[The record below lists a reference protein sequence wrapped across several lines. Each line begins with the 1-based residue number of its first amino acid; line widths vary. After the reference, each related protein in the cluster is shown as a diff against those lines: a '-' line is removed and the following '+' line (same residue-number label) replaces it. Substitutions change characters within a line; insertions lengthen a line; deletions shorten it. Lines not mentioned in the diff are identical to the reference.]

1 MNPRALRSA
10 VLGVALAAAPSSA
23 PSGALPG
30 ASSAPSSAAL
40 DAGFEA
46 EYALGI
52 PDKIVG
58 VVSVSVSR
66 RHDDLLYRG
75 ETRPQGVLGTLMTMN
90 ATLVTRSRAR
100 RTDGRLQPVEYQ
112 YDVEGRPEKKRRLAF
127 DWHRR
132 RVAGEHRGQHY
143 ELALED
149 GALDENTWQ
158 LQLIEDAAAAAA
170 AGETLDRRY
179 RIVAKGKSKTRRFV
193 ETGGEEIETAF
204 GRVACV
210 RVDRIRRGKTD
221 RVLWLSPRHHYLPLV
236 IEKVD
241 DGRVRQRLSMRT
253 LRLHGARGAR
263 GGAQKPE

>member
-1 MNPRALRSA
+1 MNPRALRST
-10 VLGVALAAAPSSA
+10 VLGVALVAAPSS
-23 PSGALPG
+23 ALPG
-30 ASSAPSSAAL
+30 ASSALSSAAL
-40 DAGFEA
+40 AAGFEA

-66 RHDDLLYRG
+66 RRDDLFYRG
-75 ETRPQGVLGTLMTMN
+75 ETRPQGILGTLMTMN

-100 RTDGRLQPVEYQ
+100 RVGGRLQPVEYE

-143 ELALED
+143 ELALEA

-179 RIVAKGKSKTRRFV
+179 RIVAKGKSKTRRFI
-193 ETGGEEIETAF
+193 GDGSEEIETAF
-204 GRVACV
+204 GRVVCL

-236 IEKVD
+236 IEKLD
-241 DGRVRQRLSMRT
+241 DGRVRQRLSMRA
-253 LRLHGARGAR
+253 LRLHGARDD
-263 GGAQKPE
+263 AQKPE